1 MTNDIANAY
10 AFGSLLRKN
19 QKADAAYENS
29 TPQQKQSILL
39 QVASASP
46 ESLQEIVSHLEN
58 SAR

>member
-1 MTNDIANAY
+1 MTNDISNAY
-10 AFGSLLRKN
+10 AFGTLLRKKS
-19 QKADAAYENS
+19 KADSAYENS

-46 ESLQEIVSHLEN
+46 GGLQKIIYDLEN

>member
-1 MTNDIANAY
+1 MTNDMANAY
-10 AFGSLLRKN
+10 AFGLLLHKN

-46 ESLQEIVSHLEN
+46 ESLQEIVSRLEN